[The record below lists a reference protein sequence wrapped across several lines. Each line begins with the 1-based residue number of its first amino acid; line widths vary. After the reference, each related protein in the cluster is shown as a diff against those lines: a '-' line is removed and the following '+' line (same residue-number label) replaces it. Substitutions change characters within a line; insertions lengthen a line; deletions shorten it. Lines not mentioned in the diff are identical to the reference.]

1 MREIA
6 IIINE
11 DEEKKV
17 FVHDLFSFSI
27 KYHNQSSRRNT
38 IPESEKIIITLSTT
52 GIWLIDEDELLIE
65 EDGEWWDKSDELS
78 FFLRWQNPDSINSP
92 LTLKMLF
99 YSIVESIIQ
108 DRHRSCG
115 YGHSIRIEDIGRSY
129 SENAIREKR
138 KEIEKV
144 ILEVLTDEFTKID
157 NTSSNPHA
165 NASDERMKKTPEA
178 AERLSA
184 LKPKGSTTIDPRLEA
199 IERREKE
206 WYDPSTAI
214 GRKHLARK
222 SWKDLPNK
230 VRSLILHKY
239 EMSESDVKKYWDGSD
254 YIMREDYI
262 LK

>member
-1 MREIA
+1 M
-6 IIINE
+6 
-11 DEEKKV
+11 
-17 FVHDLFSFSI
+17 
-27 KYHNQSSRRNT
+27 
-38 IPESEKIIITLSTT
+38 
-52 GIWLIDEDELLIE
+52 
-65 EDGEWWDKSDELS
+65 
-78 FFLRWQNPDSINSP
+78 
-92 LTLKMLF
+92 
-99 YSIVESIIQ
+99 
-108 DRHRSCG
+108 
-115 YGHSIRIEDIGRSY
+115 
-129 SENAIREKR
+129 
-138 KEIEKV
+138 

-239 EMSESDVKKYWDGSD
+239 EMSESDVKKYLDGSD